1 MRSRADAVDFE
12 SKKTKTEN
20 KMGSIPKDYT
30 PMTSG
35 FVEKPTS
42 YNAPVAPA
50 MPIVLPTVTS
60 SATPAYPSPAP
71 AVDNVKPVE
80 INFNGLNLPS
90 QIPPFK
96 RSFLESSLANPEADA
111 MDVPTAIDSEM
122 KVKADELSSMNDYE
136 AVTKKTFNAVED
148 ALPESYDVDDII
160 LELQR
165 QTVNSM
171 MDELVNI
178 SDILAASQLDVYSS
192 NENEVPSID
201 SDLFQLSNLV

>member
-42 YNAPVAPA
+42 YNAPVAPV

-96 RSFLESSLANPEADA
+96 RSFLESSLANPE
-111 MDVPTAIDSEM
+111 
-122 KVKADELSSMNDYE
+122 ADELSSMNDYE

>member
-1 MRSRADAVDFE
+1 M
-12 SKKTKTEN
+12 
-20 KMGSIPKDYT
+20 
-30 PMTSG
+30 
-35 FVEKPTS
+35 
-42 YNAPVAPA
+42 
-50 MPIVLPTVTS
+50 
-60 SATPAYPSPAP
+60 
-71 AVDNVKPVE
+71 
-80 INFNGLNLPS
+80 
-90 QIPPFK
+90 
-96 RSFLESSLANPEADA
+96 
-111 MDVPTAIDSEM
+111 
-122 KVKADELSSMNDYE
+122 
-136 AVTKKTFNAVED
+136 ED